1 MAWRIEIGHYI
12 RQQNNMQA
20 RLEERQ
26 SAYDAIIEQQKAVG
40 AENQELRKQLEAL
53 SRINQQE
60 KMTLE
65 NQIGSVILPC
75 TF

>member
-1 MAWRIEIGHYI
+1 
-12 RQQNNMQA
+12 MQA

-26 SAYDAIIEQQKAVG
+26 RAFNAITEQQNIVG

-65 NQIGSVILPC
+65 YQIGSVIPSVPLSLVN
-75 TF
+75 